1 MFLCVKILVTCTTSS
16 REKGLFGLFIFSWVT
31 FDKLFHF
38 RNLAISSKLPNLLS
52 WISLNN
58 CFLLREV
65 WRLKGFPGGSVGKAP
80 TCSAEDLDSVTGL
93 WRSPGEGNGYPLKYS
108 GLDLEIQLKLG
119 WNLTFTL
126 SLISCRSPSLY
137 LNFLINIMERE

>member
-108 GLDLEIQLKLG
+108 GLENSMDCIVQGISESNMTEQLSLSLWQLK
-119 WNLTFTL
+119 TK
-126 SLISCRSPSLY
+126 
-137 LNFLINIMERE
+137 